1 MVTIDQI
8 LFRNKS
14 VTCGWCG
21 RTIPDG
27 TRDNDETMPE
37 KCRRLLMQ
45 LSPMLKSQG
54 RMHKVNEVYV
64 NTVMCGRRRGVEE

>member
-1 MVTIDQI
+1 M
-8 LFRNKS
+8 
-14 VTCGWCG
+14 
-21 RTIPDG
+21 
-27 TRDNDETMPE
+27 MPE